1 MPHLTIQYSSGLF
14 EADDLAPTLT
24 EVNAALVD
32 SGAIR
37 DEKDLKSRMIALDA
51 ICVGT
56 AMESRGFVYAQL
68 RVLPG
73 RDPATRAAMTQCI
86 AGVLRQRCRRP
97 QGMLVQL
104 SVEIV
109 EMERESY
116 VKEIL

>member
-1 MPHLTIQYSSGLF
+1 MPHLTIEYSQGLF
-14 EADDLAPTLT
+14 EANDVAPTLT

-32 SGAIR
+32 SGSIR
-37 DEKDLKSRMIALDA
+37 EETDLKSRMVALDT

-56 AMESRGFVYAQL
+56 AIGSRGFVYAQL

-73 RDPATRAAMTQCI
+73 RDDATRAAMTRCI
-86 AGVLRQRCRRP
+86 ADVLRRRCRRP

-109 EMERESY
+109 EMESASY

>member
-1 MPHLTIQYSSGLF
+1 MPHLTIEYSSGLF
-14 EADDLAPTLT
+14 EPDDLAPTLA

-37 DEKDLKSRMIALDA
+37 DEKDLKSRMVALDA
-51 ICVGT
+51 IRVGT
-56 AMESRGFVYAQL
+56 AGGSRGFVYAQL

-73 RDPATRAAMTQCI
+73 RDEKTRAAMTACI
-86 AGVLRQRCRRP
+86 AGVLRRRCRRP
-97 QGMLVQL
+97 HGMLVQL

-116 VKEIL
+116 VKDIL